1 LGVKDLLSQNRSAI
15 VQRWFD
21 RIAKTYPANSQK
33 FIKEQK
39 DRFANPVGSTI
50 RQGIEG
56 LYEELLRDMDTGK
69 VREYLDPIVRIQA
82 VQDFSP
88 SEALSFIPSLKGIIR
103 EELKR
108 EMQERRVIEELSEL
122 ETRIDQLTLLAFDH
136 YMRCRE
142 KIYEIRMQEMR
153 AQSAGVMERIQGGEA
168 RRVGTPG
175 PPKVTGDSE
184 EWPMADWPPTND

>member
-122 ETRIDQLTLLAFDH
+122 ETRIDQLALLAFDH
-136 YMRCRE
+136 YMKCRE
-142 KIYEIRMQEMR
+142 KIYEIRLEELR
-153 AQSAGVMERIQGGEA
+153 NRSVGVMERIQRSEVRRGGA
-168 RRVGTPG
+168 PG
-175 PPKVTGDSE
+175 LPKVTGDSE
-184 EWPMADWPPTND
+184 D

>member
-1 LGVKDLLSQNRSAI
+1 LGINDLLAQNRSAI
-15 VQRWFD
+15 VQKWFD

-69 VREYLDPIVRIQA
+69 IREYLDPIVRIQA

-88 SEALSFIPSLKGIIR
+88 SEALSFIPFLKGIIR
-103 EELKR
+103 EELKGKI
-108 EMQERRVIEELSEL
+108 QGTRVVEELSEF
-122 ETRIDQLTLLAFDH
+122 ETRIDRLTLLAFDH

-142 KIYEIRMQEMR
+142 KIYEIRLEELR
-153 AQSAGVMERIQGGEA
+153 NRSVEVIERIQRNEGRRGGA
-168 RRVGTPG
+168 RRS
-175 PPKVTGDSE
+175 PKGAGDSE
-184 EWPMADWPPTND
+184 G